1 MKTPDDHSKGTR
13 DDGTRKDRPVGF
25 TMVEMVVTLGVACI
39 LMVAVVAFLVNGVV
53 STTKTTAINDNTAKG
68 RYVFEHLSR
77 EMARA
82 TDINA
87 ANFTGAA
94 PTPSPG
100 GMGPFQGFT
109 YNVTIED
116 QSYTTADTPATS
128 STLVLNL
135 PQATAPDYLVPQGGD
150 ILKLPGFNGI
160 PFTIAN
166 ASGSTAG
173 GSWTITLTAPI
184 YVTAGCSSRDDG
196 VAVHDRHDP
205 AAAVLFHPEQPAGG
219 RHRALVVSADFGP
232 SPHDGRGQGVARGFR
247 RNAVSVHGAFEDREH
262 KSGGCDLLRRNE
274 PAARQHL
281 D

>member
-1 MKTPDDHSKGTR
+1 
-13 DDGTRKDRPVGF
+13 
-25 TMVEMVVTLGVACI
+25 MVEMVVTLGVACI

-53 STTKTTAINDNTAKG
+53 STTKTTTINDNTAKG

-87 ANFTGAA
+87 SNFTGGA
-94 PTPSPG
+94 PTPSG
-100 GMGPFQGFT
+100 VMGPYQGFT
-109 YNVTIED
+109 YFVTVED
-116 QSYTTADTPATS
+116 QSYTKADTQATS

-173 GSWTITLTAPI
+173 GNWTITLTAADI
-184 YVTAGCSSRDDG
+184 CDRRLLLRDDG

-205 AAAVLFHPEQPAGG
+205 AAAVLFHSE
-219 RHRALVVSADFGP
+219 
-232 SPHDGRGQGVARGFR
+232 
-247 RNAVSVHGAFEDREH
+247 
-262 KSGGCDLLRRNE
+262 
-274 PAARQHL
+274 
-281 D
+281 